1 MKRLLFIFLL
11 VSSCRPL
18 PAQSMNF
25 NVTPN
30 LNSPGAPNR
39 YVSYGD
45 ENLYGTLTYAN
56 GTLTATVIGSAVR
69 GLAQDNDEGTYH
81 FHVYDSAGHATGN
94 NDRLWDPKTTELYLS
109 TQTVDASD
117 WTPPFF
123 FSMSFDGHYYGG
135 TYAPGSPAS
144 PDWALTLAVV
154 TPAPSGGGTS
164 LWVTGLAGFIF
175 GWLLLSPLTRK

>member
-1 MKRLLFIFLL
+1 MRHLALIFLFVVL
-11 VSSCRPL
+11 CSPL
-18 PAQSMNF
+18 AAQSMNF

-30 LNSPGAPNR
+30 LNSPGAPDQ
-39 YVSYGD
+39 YVPYGD

-56 GTLTATVIGSAVR
+56 GTLIATVIGSAVR
-69 GLAQDNDEGTYH
+69 GLANDRNEGTYH
-81 FHVYDSAGHATGN
+81 FHVYDSAGHYTGN

-123 FSMSFDGHYYGG
+123 FSMSFDGHYYGS
-135 TYAPGSPAS
+135 TYAPASSAS

-154 TPAPSGGGTS
+154 TPAASGGTS
-164 LWVTGLAGFIF
+164 LWLVGLAGFVF